1 MNANTQT
8 IVITWCAFGHRPES
22 DRWVSSVTITTNFHD
37 LMTDEKI
44 MDILFEETNLYKGIL
59 WDLIEPKLC
68 ETRTHTALSVGD
80 EITIFSKSNINTYKI
95 ANTGFDLINS
105 TSTSLSV

>member
-1 MNANTQT
+1 MNANTQN

-22 DRWVSSVTITTNFHD
+22 DRWISSVSITTNFYD
-37 LMTDEKI
+37 SVTDEKI
-44 MDILFEETNLYKGIL
+44 MDILFQETNLYKGHL

-68 ETRTHTALSVGD
+68 ENRTHTSLSVGD
-80 EITIFSKSNINTYKI
+80 EITIFSKESINTYKI
-95 ANTGFDLINS
+95 ASTGFDLVNS